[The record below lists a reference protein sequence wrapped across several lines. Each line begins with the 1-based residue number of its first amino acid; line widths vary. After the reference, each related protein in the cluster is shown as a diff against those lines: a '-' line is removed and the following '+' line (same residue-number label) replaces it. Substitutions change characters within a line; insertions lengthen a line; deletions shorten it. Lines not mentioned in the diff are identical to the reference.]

1 MIELT
6 LTTAENGL
14 AVTLPP
20 ELLAAMKLAAGDKL
34 YLAEMLDGS
43 YRLAAHDERALEQ
56 IELID
61 GSMHEE
67 DA

>member
-6 LTTAENGL
+6 LSTTQNGL
-14 AVTLPP
+14 GITLPP
-20 ELLAAMKLAAGDKL
+20 ELVAAMNVAAGDKL

-43 YRLAAHDERALEQ
+43 YRLAAHDEQLLEQ
-56 IELID
+56 IEFID